1 MHSVLFVRDAI
12 FPHGIAK
19 RASKLFESQKEVVKN
34 KERPLGEIKW
44 AMQSTWWGWS
54 STRSHGLL
62 AHSKNCIRLVN
73 FLKNSKGDMD

>member
-1 MHSVLFVRDAI
+1 MRMHSVLFVRDAI
-12 FPHGIAK
+12 FPHGIPK

-62 AHSKNCIRLVN
+62 AHSKNCVR
-73 FLKNSKGDMD
+73 